1 MQIGFFA
8 IGIGPSADPEL
19 LALAARAVEQ
29 CAFHSLWT
37 GEHVVLVSQYAS
49 KYPYAQDGRMPLPT
63 TKVDFLDPFATL
75 TFAAAHTKTVRL
87 GTGICLVPEHNP
99 VVLAKQVAS
108 LDKLSGG
115 ALTSVSASAG
125 SPRNSLP
132 SAYPGSG
139 ARSARENISRR

>member
-19 LALAARAVEQ
+19 LALTARAVEQ
-29 CAFHSLWT
+29 SGFYSLWT

-75 TFAAAHTKTVRL
+75 TFAAAHSKTVRL

-108 LDKLSGG
+108 LDKLSRRN
-115 ALTSVSASAG
+115 LLRSV
-125 SPRNSLP
+125 
-132 SAYPGSG
+132 YPGTG
-139 ARSARENISRR
+139 ARTARANISKR

>member
-19 LALAARAVEQ
+19 LALAAHAVER

-87 GTGICLVPEHNP
+87 GTGICLVPP
-99 VVLAKQVAS
+99 S
-108 LDKLSGG
+108 TIPLS
-115 ALTSVSASAG
+115 
-125 SPRNSLP
+125 
-132 SAYPGSG
+132 
-139 ARSARENISRR
+139 